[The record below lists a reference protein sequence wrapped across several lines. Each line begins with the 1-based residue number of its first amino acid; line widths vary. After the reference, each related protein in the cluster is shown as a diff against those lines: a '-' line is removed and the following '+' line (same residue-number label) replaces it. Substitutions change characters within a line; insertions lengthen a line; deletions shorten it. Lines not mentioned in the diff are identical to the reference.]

1 MRRYTLPNK
10 NILDLLISTSKKNP
24 NHILFI
30 ENKKKITRKD
40 FIEKIL
46 KIKGGLKKRGLKKGD
61 KVLSL
66 LENSYEEIILFF
78 ACITSGIIWIP
89 LGSERKGVGLK
100 YIIGLTK
107 PKIIFSRKLKP
118 NNLPKNLFTKILRI
132 NKNLKN
138 LEGDENFF
146 NILDLSKLS
155 CIIFTSGTT
164 GPPKGVM
171 VSQKML
177 LTSAYA
183 TGIAADI
190 NKNDKLLLWESLYH
204 IGGLEI
210 IVLALLENIT
220 IVIEKKFSSTN
231 FWASVRKYRIS
242 KLHYLGGI
250 LDILLKLK
258 KDKYDKKHNI
268 KLGFGAGARPDVI
281 TKFKIRFNINLREV
295 YGMTEASSFTTIN
308 FNQKKKSIGKA
319 LPWFDV
325 KIKKKFKSDKVGE
338 IIVNE
343 KIDGLLT
350 KGYYNDKNA
359 TKELLK
365 RDGLHTGDIAK
376 KDIEGNYFYVGR
388 ENDSVRVRGENISAW
403 EIETTLNKKDFIS
416 ESTILKTK
424 AEIGENDIIALII
437 PKKNI
442 VNIKQVVN
450 SCKKDLSKNYLPR
463 YWCLMKKFP
472 RTPSLRVDK
481 KNINITKLKLYDRL
495 VDKFTIVQKLG

>member
-1 MRRYTLPNK
+1 MKSHSLPNK
-10 NILDLLISTSKKNP
+10 NILDLLINTSKKNP

-100 YIIGLTK
+100 YIIELTK
-107 PKIIFSRKLKP
+107 PKIIFSKKLKP
-118 NNLPKNLFTKILRI
+118 NNLPKNLFRKILRI

-138 LEGDENFF
+138 LEEDEIFF

-268 KLGFGAGARPDVI
+268 KIGFGAGARSDVVS
-281 TKFKIRFNINLREV
+281 KFKKRFNINLREV

-308 FNQKKKSIGKA
+308 FNQKKNSIGKA

-325 KIKKKFKSDKVGE
+325 KIKKKFNKDRVGE
-338 IIVNE
+338 IIIKE
-343 KIDGLLT
+343 KIKGLLT
-350 KGYYNDKNA
+350 KGYYNNIKA

-365 RDGLHTGDIAK
+365 KDGLYTGDIAK
-376 KDIEGNYFYVGR
+376 KDFNGNYFYIGR
-388 ENDSVRVRGENISAW
+388 EKDSVRVRGENISSW
-403 EIETTLNKKDFIS
+403 EIETTLNKKDCIS

-424 AEIGENDIIALII
+424 ADIGEDDMIALVIS
-437 PKKNI
+437 KTNAL
-442 VNIKQVVN
+442 NIKQIASN
-450 SCKKDLSKNYLPR
+450 CQKDLSKNYFPR
-463 YWCLMKKFP
+463 YWCLVKKFP
-472 RTPSLRVDK
+472 RTPSLRIDK
-481 KNINITKLKLYDRL
+481 KNIKISKFKLFDQEENRFVNIK
-495 VDKFTIVQKLG
+495 

>member
-1 MRRYTLPNK
+1 MKSHSLPNE
-10 NILDLLISTSKKNP
+10 NILNLLINTSKKSP

-30 ENKKKITRKD
+30 ENEKKISRKE
-40 FIEKIL
+40 FVEKIL

-61 KVLSL
+61 KVLSI

-89 LGSERKGVGLK
+89 LGSERKGVGLR
-100 YIIGLTK
+100 YIIELTK
-107 PKIIFSRKLKP
+107 PKIIFSQKLKP
-118 NNLPKNLFTKILRI
+118 NNLPKNLFRKILKI

-138 LEGDENFF
+138 LEGDKNFF

-220 IVIEKKFSSTN
+220 IIIKKKFSSTN
-231 FWASVRKYRIS
+231 FWTSVRKYKIS

-258 KDKYDKKHNI
+258 KNKYDKKHNI
-268 KLGFGAGARPDVI
+268 KLGFGAGARSDVV
-281 TKFKIRFNINLREV
+281 TKFKRRFNINLREV

-308 FNQKKKSIGKA
+308 LNQKKNSIGKA

-325 KIKKKFKSDKVGE
+325 KIKKKFNNDRVGE
-338 IIVNE
+338 ILINE
-343 KIDGLLT
+343 KINGLLT
-350 KGYYNDKNA
+350 RGYYNDKNA
-359 TKELLK
+359 TKQLLK
-365 RDGLHTGDIAK
+365 KDGLHTGDIAK
-376 KDIEGNYFYVGR
+376 KDINGNYFYIGR
-388 ENDSVRVRGENISAW
+388 EKDSVRVRGENISAW
-403 EIETTLNKKDFIS
+403 EIETTLNKKEFIS

-424 AEIGENDIIALII
+424 AEIGEDDIIALII
-437 PKKNI
+437 PKTNI
-442 VNIKQVVN
+442 LNIKQIVKN
-450 SCKKDLSKNYLPR
+450 CEKDLSKNYLPR
-463 YWCLMKKFP
+463 YWCLMEKFP
-472 RTPSLRVDK
+472 RTPSLRIDK

-495 VDKFTIVQKLG
+495 IDKLIKIQRL

>member
-1 MRRYTLPNK
+1 MRRHSLPNK
-10 NILDLLISTSKKNP
+10 NILDLLISTSKKRP

-30 ENKKKITRKD
+30 ENKKKITRKE
-40 FIEKIL
+40 FVEKIL
-46 KIKGGLKKRGLKKGD
+46 KIKGGLKKKGLKKGD

-66 LENSYEEIILFF
+66 LEKSYEEIILFF

-89 LGSERKGVGLK
+89 LGSERKGIGLE
-100 YIIGLTK
+100 YIIKLTK
-107 PKIIFSRKLKP
+107 PKIVFSKKIKP
-118 NNLPKNLFTKILRI
+118 KNLPKNLYGKIYKI

-138 LEGDENFF
+138 LEWKENFF
-146 NILDLSKLS
+146 NILDLNKLS

-183 TGIAADI
+183 TGMAADI
-190 NKNDKLLLWESLYH
+190 NIKDKLLLWESLYH

-220 IVIEKKFSSTN
+220 IIIEKKFSAKN
-231 FWASVRKYRIS
+231 FWTSIRKHKIS

-258 KDKYDKKHNI
+258 KSKLDRNHNI
-268 KLGFGAGARPDVI
+268 KIGFGAGARPDVV
-281 TKFKIRFNINLREV
+281 TKFKKRFNINLREV

-308 FNQKKKSIGKA
+308 FNKKKNSIGKA

-325 KIKKKFKSDKVGE
+325 KIKKKFYKDKLGE
-338 IIVNE
+338 ILINE
-343 KIDGLLT
+343 KINGLLT
-350 KGYYNDKNA
+350 KGYYNDRRA

-376 KDIEGNYFYVGR
+376 KDINGNYFYIGR
-388 ENDSVRVRGENISAW
+388 EKDSVRVRGENISSW
-403 EIETTLNKKDFIS
+403 EIETTLNKKNFIS
-416 ESTILKTK
+416 ESAILKTK
-424 AEIGENDIIALII
+424 ADIGEDDMIALVI
-437 PKKNI
+437 PKTNAL
-442 VNIKQVVN
+442 NIKQIASN
-450 SCKKDLSKNYLPR
+450 CQKDLSKNYFPR
-463 YWCLMKKFP
+463 YWCLVKKFP
-472 RTPSLRVDK
+472 RTPSLRIDK
-481 KNINITKLKLYDRL
+481 KNIKISKLKLFDQEESRF
-495 VDKFTIVQKLG
+495 VNIK

>member
-1 MRRYTLPNK
+1 MKSHSLPNK
-10 NILDLLISTSKKNP
+10 NILDLLINTSKKNP

-100 YIIGLTK
+100 YIIELTK
-107 PKIIFSRKLKP
+107 PKIIFSKKLKP
-118 NNLPKNLFTKILRI
+118 NNLPKNLFRKILRI

-138 LEGDENFF
+138 LEEDEIFF

-220 IVIEKKFSSTN
+220 IVIEKKFSATN

-281 TKFKIRFNINLREV
+281 SKFKKRFNINLREV

-308 FNQKKKSIGKA
+308 FNQKKNSIGKA

-325 KIKKKFKSDKVGE
+325 KIKKKFNKDRVGE
-338 IIVNE
+338 IIIKE
-343 KIDGLLT
+343 KIKGLLT
-350 KGYYNDKNA
+350 KGYYNNIKA

-365 RDGLHTGDIAK
+365 KDGLYTGDIAK
-376 KDIEGNYFYVGR
+376 KDFNGNYFYIGR
-388 ENDSVRVRGENISAW
+388 EKDSVRVRGENISSW
-403 EIETTLNKKDFIS
+403 EIETTLNKKDCIS

-424 AEIGENDIIALII
+424 ADIGEDDMIALVIS
-437 PKKNI
+437 KTNAL
-442 VNIKQVVN
+442 NIKQIASN
-450 SCKKDLSKNYLPR
+450 CQKDLSKNYFPR
-463 YWCLMKKFP
+463 YWCLVKKFP
-472 RTPSLRVDK
+472 RTPSLRIDK
-481 KNINITKLKLYDRL
+481 KNIKISKLKLFDQEENRF
-495 VDKFTIVQKLG
+495 VNIK

>member
-1 MRRYTLPNK
+1 MKSHSLPNK
-10 NILDLLISTSKKNP
+10 NILDLLINTSKKSP
-24 NHILFI
+24 NHVLFI

-40 FIEKIL
+40 FTEKIL

-100 YIIGLTK
+100 YIIKLTK

-190 NKNDKLLLWESLYH
+190 NKNDKLLLWECLYH

-231 FWASVRKYRIS
+231 FWASVRKYKIS

-437 PKKNI
+437 PKTNI
-442 VNIKQVVN
+442 LNIKQIVN

-495 VDKFTIVQKLG
+495 VDKFTIVQKLR

>member
-1 MRRYTLPNK
+1 MKSHSLPNK
-10 NILDLLISTSKKNP
+10 NILDLLINTSKKNP

-100 YIIGLTK
+100 YIIELTK
-107 PKIIFSRKLKP
+107 PKIIFSKKLKP
-118 NNLPKNLFTKILRI
+118 NNLPKNLFRKILRI

-138 LEGDENFF
+138 LEEDEIFF

-220 IVIEKKFSSTN
+220 IVIEKKFSATN

-281 TKFKIRFNINLREV
+281 SKFKKRFNINLREV

-308 FNQKKKSIGKA
+308 FNQKKNSIGKV
-319 LPWFDV
+319 LPWFNV
-325 KIKKKFKSDKVGE
+325 KIKKKFNKDRVGE
-338 IIVNE
+338 IIIKE
-343 KIDGLLT
+343 KIKGLLT
-350 KGYYNDKNA
+350 KGYYNNIKA

-365 RDGLHTGDIAK
+365 KDGLYTGDIAK
-376 KDIEGNYFYVGR
+376 KDFNGNYFYIGR
-388 ENDSVRVRGENISAW
+388 EKDSVRVRGENISSW
-403 EIETTLNKKDFIS
+403 EIETTLNKKDCIS

-424 AEIGENDIIALII
+424 ADIGEDDMIALVIS
-437 PKKNI
+437 KTNAL
-442 VNIKQVVN
+442 NIKQIASN
-450 SCKKDLSKNYLPR
+450 CQKDLSKNYFPR
-463 YWCLMKKFP
+463 YWCLVKKFP
-472 RTPSLRVDK
+472 RTPSLRIDK
-481 KNINITKLKLYDRL
+481 KNIKISKFKLFDQEENRFVNIK
-495 VDKFTIVQKLG
+495 

>member
-1 MRRYTLPNK
+1 MKSHSLPNK
-10 NILDLLISTSKKNP
+10 NILDLLINTSKKKP
-24 NHILFI
+24 NHVLFI

-100 YIIGLTK
+100 YIIELTK

-138 LEGDENFF
+138 LEADENFF

-231 FWASVRKYRIS
+231 FWASVRKYKIS

-319 LPWFDV
+319 LPWFYV

-437 PKKNI
+437 PKTNI
-442 VNIKQVVN
+442 LNIKQIVN

-495 VDKFTIVQKLG
+495 VDKFTIVQKLR

>member
-1 MRRYTLPNK
+1 MKSHSLPNK
-10 NILDLLISTSKKNP
+10 NILDLLINTSKKNP
-24 NHILFI
+24 NHVLFI
-30 ENKKKITRKD
+30 ENKNKITRKD

-89 LGSERKGVGLK
+89 LGSERKGVGLR
-100 YIIGLTK
+100 YIIELTK
-107 PKIIFSRKLKP
+107 PKIIFSQKLKP
-118 NNLPKNLFTKILRI
+118 NSLPKNLFRKFLKI

-177 LTSAYA
+177 LISAYA

-220 IVIEKKFSSTN
+220 IIIKKKFSSTN
-231 FWASVRKYRIS
+231 FWTSVRKYKIS

-258 KDKYDKKHNI
+258 KNKYDKKHNI
-268 KLGFGAGARPDVI
+268 KLGFGAGARSDVV
-281 TKFKIRFNINLREV
+281 TKFKRRFNINLREV

-308 FNQKKKSIGKA
+308 LNQKKNSIGKA

-325 KIKKKFKSDKVGE
+325 KIKKKFNNDRVGE
-338 IIVNE
+338 ILINE
-343 KIDGLLT
+343 KINGLLT

-365 RDGLHTGDIAK
+365 KDGLHTGDIAK
-376 KDIEGNYFYVGR
+376 KDINGNYFYIGR
-388 ENDSVRVRGENISAW
+388 EKDSVRVRGENISAW
-403 EIETTLNKKDFIS
+403 EIEKTLNKKEFIS

-437 PKKNI
+437 PKTNI
-442 VNIKQVVN
+442 LNIKQIVKN
-450 SCKKDLSKNYLPR
+450 CEKDLSKNYLPR
-463 YWCLMKKFP
+463 YWCLMEKFP
-472 RTPSLRVDK
+472 RTPSLRIDK

-495 VDKFTIVQKLG
+495 IDKLIKIQRL

>member
-1 MRRYTLPNK
+1 MKSHSLPNE
-10 NILDLLISTSKKNP
+10 NILDLLINTSKKSP

-30 ENKKKITRKD
+30 ENEKKITRKE

-61 KVLSL
+61 KVLSI

-89 LGSERKGVGLK
+89 LGSERKGVGLR
-100 YIIGLTK
+100 YIIELTK
-107 PKIIFSRKLKP
+107 TKIIFSQNLKP
-118 NNLPKNLFTKILRI
+118 NNLPKNLFRKILKI

-138 LEGDENFF
+138 LEADENFF

-177 LTSAYA
+177 LTSAYS

-220 IVIEKKFSSTN
+220 IIIKKKFSSTN
-231 FWASVRKYRIS
+231 FWTSVRKYKIS

-258 KDKYDKKHNI
+258 KNKSDKKHNI
-268 KLGFGAGARPDVI
+268 KIGFGAGARSDVV
-281 TKFKIRFNINLREV
+281 TKFKRRFNIKLREV

-308 FNQKKKSIGKA
+308 FNQKKNSIGKA

-325 KIKKKFKSDKVGE
+325 KIKKKFNNDRVGE
-338 IIVNE
+338 ILINE
-343 KIDGLLT
+343 KINGLLT
-350 KGYYNDKNA
+350 EGYYNDKNA

-365 RDGLHTGDIAK
+365 KDGLHTGDIAK
-376 KDIEGNYFYVGR
+376 KDINGNYFYIGR
-388 ENDSVRVRGENISAW
+388 EKDSVRVRGENISAW
-403 EIETTLNKKDFIS
+403 EIETTLNKKEFIS

-437 PKKNI
+437 PKTNI
-442 VNIKQVVN
+442 LNIKQIVKN
-450 SCKKDLSKNYLPR
+450 CEKDLSKNYLPR
-463 YWCLMKKFP
+463 YWCLMEKFP
-472 RTPSLRVDK
+472 RTPSLRIDK

-495 VDKFTIVQKLG
+495 IDKLIEIQRL

>member
-1 MRRYTLPNK
+1 MKSHSLPNK
-10 NILDLLISTSKKNP
+10 NILDLLINTSKKNP

-100 YIIGLTK
+100 YIIELTK
-107 PKIIFSRKLKP
+107 PKIIFSKKLKP
-118 NNLPKNLFTKILRI
+118 NNLPKNLFRKILRI

-138 LEGDENFF
+138 LEEDEIFF

-220 IVIEKKFSSTN
+220 IVIEKKFSATN

-258 KDKYDKKHNI
+258 KDKFDKKHNI

-281 TKFKIRFNINLREV
+281 SKFKKRFNINLREV

-308 FNQKKKSIGKA
+308 FNQKKNSIGKA

-325 KIKKKFKSDKVGE
+325 KIKKKFNKDRVGE
-338 IIVNE
+338 IIIKE
-343 KIDGLLT
+343 KIKGLLT
-350 KGYYNDKNA
+350 KGYYNNIKA

-365 RDGLHTGDIAK
+365 KDGLYTGDIAK
-376 KDIEGNYFYVGR
+376 KDFNGNYFYIGR
-388 ENDSVRVRGENISAW
+388 EKDSVRVRGENISSW
-403 EIETTLNKKDFIS
+403 EIETTLNKKDCIS

-424 AEIGENDIIALII
+424 ADIGEDDMIALVIS
-437 PKKNI
+437 KTNAL
-442 VNIKQVVN
+442 NIKQIASN
-450 SCKKDLSKNYLPR
+450 CQKDLSKNYFPR
-463 YWCLMKKFP
+463 YWCLVKKFP
-472 RTPSLRVDK
+472 RTPSLRIDK
-481 KNINITKLKLYDRL
+481 KNIKISKFKLFDQEENRFVNIK
-495 VDKFTIVQKLG
+495 

>member
-1 MRRYTLPNK
+1 MKSHSLPNK
-10 NILDLLISTSKKNP
+10 NILDLLINTSKKNP

-100 YIIGLTK
+100 YIIELTK
-107 PKIIFSRKLKP
+107 PKIIFSKKLKP
-118 NNLPKNLFTKILRI
+118 NNLPKNLFRKILRI

-138 LEGDENFF
+138 LEEDEIFF

-220 IVIEKKFSSTN
+220 IVIEKKFSATN

-281 TKFKIRFNINLREV
+281 SKFKKRFNINLREV

-308 FNQKKKSIGKA
+308 FNQKKNSIGKA

-325 KIKKKFKSDKVGE
+325 KIKKKFNKDRVGE
-338 IIVNE
+338 IIIKE
-343 KIDGLLT
+343 KIKGLLT
-350 KGYYNDKNA
+350 KGYYNNIKA

-365 RDGLHTGDIAK
+365 KDGLYTGDIAK
-376 KDIEGNYFYVGR
+376 KDFNGNYFYIGR
-388 ENDSVRVRGENISAW
+388 EKDSVRVRGENISSW
-403 EIETTLNKKDFIS
+403 EIETTLNKKDCIS

-424 AEIGENDIIALII
+424 ADIGEDDMIALVIS
-437 PKKNI
+437 KTNAL
-442 VNIKQVVN
+442 NIKQIASN
-450 SCKKDLSKNYLPR
+450 CQKDLSKNYFPR
-463 YWCLMKKFP
+463 YWCLVKKFP
-472 RTPSLRVDK
+472 RTPSLRIDK
-481 KNINITKLKLYDRL
+481 KNIKISKFKLFDQEENRFVNIK
-495 VDKFTIVQKLG
+495 

>member
-1 MRRYTLPNK
+1 MKSHSLPNES
-10 NILDLLISTSKKNP
+10 ILNLLINTSKKSP

-30 ENKKKITRKD
+30 ENEKKITRKE

-61 KVLSL
+61 KVLSI

-89 LGSERKGVGLK
+89 LGSERKGIGLR
-100 YIIGLTK
+100 YIIELTK
-107 PKIIFSRKLKP
+107 PKIIFSQKLKP
-118 NNLPKNLFTKILRI
+118 NNLPKNLFRKILKI
-132 NKNLKN
+132 NKNLKD
-138 LEGDENFF
+138 LEGGENFF

-220 IVIEKKFSSTN
+220 IIIKKKFSSTN
-231 FWASVRKYRIS
+231 FWTSVRKYKIS

-258 KDKYDKKHNI
+258 KNKYDKKHNI
-268 KLGFGAGARPDVI
+268 KLGFGAGARSDVV
-281 TKFKIRFNINLREV
+281 TKFKRRFNINLREV
-295 YGMTEASSFTTIN
+295 YGMTEASS
-308 FNQKKKSIGKA
+308 
-319 LPWFDV
+319 
-325 KIKKKFKSDKVGE
+325 
-338 IIVNE
+338 
-343 KIDGLLT
+343 
-350 KGYYNDKNA
+350 
-359 TKELLK
+359 
-365 RDGLHTGDIAK
+365 
-376 KDIEGNYFYVGR
+376 
-388 ENDSVRVRGENISAW
+388 
-403 EIETTLNKKDFIS
+403 
-416 ESTILKTK
+416 
-424 AEIGENDIIALII
+424 
-437 PKKNI
+437 
-442 VNIKQVVN
+442 
-450 SCKKDLSKNYLPR
+450 
-463 YWCLMKKFP
+463 
-472 RTPSLRVDK
+472 
-481 KNINITKLKLYDRL
+481 
-495 VDKFTIVQKLG
+495 

>member
-1 MRRYTLPNK
+1 MKSHSLPNE
-10 NILDLLISTSKKNP
+10 NILNLLINTSKKSP

-30 ENKKKITRKD
+30 ENEKKITRKE

-46 KIKGGLKKRGLKKGD
+46 KIKGGLKKKGLKKGD
-61 KVLSL
+61 KVLSI

-89 LGSERKGVGLK
+89 LGSERKGVGLR
-100 YIIGLTK
+100 YIIELTK
-107 PKIIFSRKLKP
+107 PKIIFSQKLKP
-118 NNLPKNLFTKILRI
+118 NNLPKNLFRKILKI

-138 LEGDENFF
+138 LEADENFF

-177 LTSAYA
+177 LTSAYS

-220 IVIEKKFSSTN
+220 IIIKKKFSSTN
-231 FWASVRKYRIS
+231 FWTSVRKYKIS

-258 KDKYDKKHNI
+258 KNKYDKKHNI
-268 KLGFGAGARPDVI
+268 KIGFGAGARSDVV
-281 TKFKIRFNINLREV
+281 TKFKRRFNIKLREV

-308 FNQKKKSIGKA
+308 LNQKKNSIGKA

-325 KIKKKFKSDKVGE
+325 KIKKKFNNDRVGE
-338 IIVNE
+338 ILINE
-343 KIDGLLT
+343 KINGLLT

-365 RDGLHTGDIAK
+365 KDGLHTGDIAK
-376 KDIEGNYFYVGR
+376 KDINGNYFYIGR
-388 ENDSVRVRGENISAW
+388 EKDSVRVRGENISAW
-403 EIETTLNKKDFIS
+403 EIEKTLNKKEFIS

-437 PKKNI
+437 PKTNI
-442 VNIKQVVN
+442 LNIKQIVKN
-450 SCKKDLSKNYLPR
+450 CEKDLSKNYLPR
-463 YWCLMKKFP
+463 YWCLMEKFP
-472 RTPSLRVDK
+472 RTPSLRIDK

-495 VDKFTIVQKLG
+495 IDKLIKIQRL

>member
-1 MRRYTLPNK
+1 MKSHSLPNK
-10 NILDLLISTSKKNP
+10 NILDLLINTSKKNP

-100 YIIGLTK
+100 YIIELTK
-107 PKIIFSRKLKP
+107 PKIIFSKKLKP
-118 NNLPKNLFTKILRI
+118 NNLPKNLFRKILRI

-138 LEGDENFF
+138 LEEDEIFF

-220 IVIEKKFSSTN
+220 IVIEKKFSATN

-258 KDKYDKKHNI
+258 KDKFDKKHNI

-281 TKFKIRFNINLREV
+281 SKFKKRFNINLREV

-308 FNQKKKSIGKA
+308 FNQKKNSIGKA

-325 KIKKKFKSDKVGE
+325 KIKKKFNKDRVGE
-338 IIVNE
+338 IIIKE
-343 KIDGLLT
+343 KIKGLFT
-350 KGYYNDKNA
+350 KGYYNNIKA

-365 RDGLHTGDIAK
+365 KDGLYTGDIAK
-376 KDIEGNYFYVGR
+376 KDFNGNYFYIGR
-388 ENDSVRVRGENISAW
+388 EKDSVRVRGENISSW
-403 EIETTLNKKDFIS
+403 EIETTLNKKDCIS

-424 AEIGENDIIALII
+424 ADIGEDDMIALVIS
-437 PKKNI
+437 KTNAL
-442 VNIKQVVN
+442 NIKQIASN
-450 SCKKDLSKNYLPR
+450 CQKDLSKNYFPR
-463 YWCLMKKFP
+463 YWCLVKKFP
-472 RTPSLRVDK
+472 RTPSLRIDK
-481 KNINITKLKLYDRL
+481 KNIKISKFKLFDQEENRFVNIK
-495 VDKFTIVQKLG
+495 